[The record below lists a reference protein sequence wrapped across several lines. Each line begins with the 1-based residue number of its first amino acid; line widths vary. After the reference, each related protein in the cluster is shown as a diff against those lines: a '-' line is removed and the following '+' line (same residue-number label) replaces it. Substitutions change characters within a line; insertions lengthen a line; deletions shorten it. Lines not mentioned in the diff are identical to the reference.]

1 MTSPA
6 LTLIPDAEEQGF
18 AAAIDCLGDERFL
31 PALLHW
37 AHLALGAS
45 DGSLIRHGGREAE
58 LTATVSIQG
67 QTARDVGAW
76 YMRGAWYLREPNL
89 AAARAAPGTLQITQL
104 ARDDLPDPRWREQ
117 YQRTRLAERLSLLVP
132 LPPAPPALAEAA
144 APPTAGAAAAWV
156 FFNAYR
162 PQGCTL
168 PLAQA
173 RDALQ
178 RRGPALA
185 AVVRRHLALRPV
197 SPFEGLS
204 VRERQVID
212 AVLAGQSAKESARD
226 LGLSPT
232 SIATYRQR
240 AFEKLGIHRQV
251 QLFQLA
257 QTLRR

>member
-6 LTLIPDAEEQGF
+6 LTLIPDAEEQAF

-45 DGSLIRHGGREAE
+45 DGSLIRHGGRDAE

-67 QTARDVGAW
+67 QAARDVGAW

-89 AAARAAPGTLQITQL
+89 AATRAAPGVLQITQL
-104 ARDDLPDPRWREQ
+104 ARDELPDPRWREQ

-132 LPPAPPALAEAA
+132 LASPMATPEADA
-144 APPTAGAAAAWV
+144 TPAWV

-162 PQGCTL
+162 PQGCAL

-173 RDALQ
+173 NAALQ

-240 AFEKLGIHRQV
+240 AFEKLGINRQV

-257 QTLRR
+257 QTFRR